1 MSYAIIAVIMHKKTA
16 EPTESMQSVML
27 SHGPISYRHAGEG
40 PPLMLIHGWGGSSR
54 YWQYTMEHFASMRHV
69 YAPDIPG
76 YGQSPPIEGESSS
89 ERLAETVIEFADTLG
104 IEQFDLVAHSF
115 GGSIVAHLAAR
126 WPERVRRLVLT
137 CFSTYRNESERRLV
151 DNMLRQMGMSLAMWQ
166 PWMALWHPWM
176 GLWQS
181 WMTLW
186 MPPIPGKTPSIYQT
200 IAWRFFYNVPDDE
213 ALLRESFSDF
223 LRMNQR
229 TSLDSITSSVSPTI
243 TAALQ
248 SITVPTL
255 LIAARQD
262 MIMPPSGATV
272 VAEHIPNCRLVW
284 IDECGHMPMIEH
296 PETYHELVQRFLLTI
311 L

>member
-1 MSYAIIAVIMHKKTA
+1 MHEQTA

-27 SHGPISYRHAGEG
+27 SHGTIFYRHAGEG
-40 PPLMLIHGWGGSSR
+40 PPLILIHGWGGSSR
-54 YWQYTMEHFASMRHV
+54 YWQYTMEHFASVRCV

-76 YGQSPPIEGESSS
+76 YGQSPPLGGEASS
-89 ERLAETVIEFADTLG
+89 ERLAEIVIEFADTLG
-104 IEQFDLVAHSF
+104 IEQVDLVAHSF
-115 GGSIVAHLAAR
+115 GGSIAAHLAAR

-137 CFSTYRNESERRLV
+137 CFSTYRNESERYLV
-151 DNMLRQMGMSLAMWQ
+151 NHMLRQMGMSVAMWQ

-181 WMTLW
+181 WMSLW
-186 MPPIPGKTPSIYQT
+186 MPPLSGKPPSIYRT
-200 IAWRFFYNVPDDE
+200 IAWRFFYDVPDDE
-213 ALLRESFSDF
+213 TLLRESFSDF

-229 TSLDSITSSVSPTI
+229 TSLDSITSAVSPTI
-243 TAALQ
+243 TSALQ
-248 SITVPTL
+248 SIAVPTL

-262 MIMPPSGATV
+262 MIMPPSGVSV